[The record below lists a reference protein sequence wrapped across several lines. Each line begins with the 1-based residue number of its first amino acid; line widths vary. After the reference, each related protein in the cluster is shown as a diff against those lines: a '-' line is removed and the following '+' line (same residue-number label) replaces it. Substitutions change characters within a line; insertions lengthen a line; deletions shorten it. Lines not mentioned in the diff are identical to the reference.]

1 LGSAHGVHAL
11 HIHLD
16 ELGESVLIQI
26 QNKVVYEVEAVAN
39 DYEGNLIGKFG
50 LLQEVL
56 DLLGIIV
63 IGLPADSLNLTN
75 LTRPCS
81 SLDVLEVN
89 LRVIAQVND
98 RTKVIIESLQT
109 VSPTHMD
116 IYQDLPSKL
125 LNDSNISM
133 SLTAPRMSEYLVAIW
148 TTTCRFW
155 RIFTRNISFMHAID
169 CSVVRRLK

>member
-1 LGSAHGVHAL
+1 MVCPSAVLGGTSAIIGCGAGVTTADGKIVARPYVQDKPAGL
-11 HIHLD
+11 HIHLE

-26 QNKVVYEVEAVAN
+26 QNKVVHEVEAVAN

-63 IGLPADSLNLTN
+63 IGLPANLTC
-75 LTRPCS
+75 PCS

-98 RTKVIIESLQT
+98 RTKVVIESLRM
-109 VSPTHMD
+109 VSSTHM
-116 IYQDLPSKL
+116 
-125 LNDSNISM
+125 NIS
-133 SLTAPRMSEYLVAIW
+133 
-148 TTTCRFW
+148 
-155 RIFTRNISFMHAID
+155 
-169 CSVVRRLK
+169 